1 MRVSN
6 ALIVDLAQDGQFIM
20 MVGLALIRLT
30 YVREIVMMAG
40 HHETRLSSEIT
51 LTTVEVDTCELFWVS
66 LACC

>member
-1 MRVSN
+1 MCLATEILFKSPMRVSN

-40 HHETRLSSEIT
+40 HHETRLSR
-51 LTTVEVDTCELFWVS
+51 LP
-66 LACC
+66 